1 MRHYHRYHLWL
12 WHETHNLPISVWPNQ
27 YLLWAALGLVMLA
40 VAISIA
46 YWVRPRG
53 FQLTPSGTPRR
64 SP

>member
-12 WHETHNLPISVWPNQ
+12 WHGTHNLPISVWPNQ

-46 YWVRPRG
+46 YWVRHPG
-53 FQLTPSGTPRR
+53 DFK
-64 SP
+64 